1 MKHLQGRTSHIA
13 LKKSNLGIHDASRHL
28 NREINSQLDQIIFD
42 LGIHDVDKSVIGFSL
57 PLTTFFSVL
66 CRIPQLHLDKTAH
79 KYIIIGSTNSCS
91 LGSRA
96 AWAARADQEASAIRT
111 SPVPDASPVPHAVR
125 EPERPRQSLE
135 NTGSTN
141 MKFIRQFLIIL
152 AISLVGEILKYI
164 LPLPIPASIY
174 GMAILFAGL
183 MSGLI
188 KLDAVRETG
197 KFLIEIMPLM
207 FIPAGVGLM
216 DSWGNLHPILLPVA
230 IITIVTSITVMGSTG
245 LLSQWVIRR
254 GRKLAEEK
262 TERKRGVYHE

>member
-1 MKHLQGRTSHIA
+1 MVVNLLRGRW
-13 LKKSNLGIHDASRHL
+13 LFLVVRY
-28 NREINSQLDQIIFD
+28 
-42 LGIHDVDKSVIGFSL
+42 LGIHDVDKNVIGFSL
-57 PLTTFFSVL
+57 PIITFFCF
-66 CRIPQLHLDKTAH
+66 CRIPQLHLDKTTH
-79 KYIIIGSTNSCS
+79 KYIIIGSTNSRS
-91 LGSRA
+91 LGTPHGLSNSTGLGTRA

-111 SPVPDASPVPHAVR
+111 SPVPHAVR
-125 EPERPRQSLE
+125 EPARPRQSLE

-183 MSGLI
+183 MSGVI

-230 IITIVTSITVMGSTG
+230 IITIVTNITVMGSTG

-262 TERKRGVYHE
+262 TKRKRGAYHE

>member
-1 MKHLQGRTSHIA
+1 
-13 LKKSNLGIHDASRHL
+13 
-28 NREINSQLDQIIFD
+28 
-42 LGIHDVDKSVIGFSL
+42 
-57 PLTTFFSVL
+57 
-66 CRIPQLHLDKTAH
+66 
-79 KYIIIGSTNSCS
+79 
-91 LGSRA
+91 
-96 AWAARADQEASAIRT
+96 
-111 SPVPDASPVPHAVR
+111 
-125 EPERPRQSLE
+125 
-135 NTGSTN
+135 

-164 LPLPIPASIY
+164 LLLPIPASIY

-188 KLDAVRETG
+188 VDAVRETG

-216 DSWGNLHPILLPVA
+216 DSWGNLHSILLPVA
-230 IITIVTSITVMGSTG
+230 IITIVTNITVMGSTG

-262 TERKRGVYHE
+262 TERKRGAYHE

>member
-1 MKHLQGRTSHIA
+1 M
-13 LKKSNLGIHDASRHL
+13 
-28 NREINSQLDQIIFD
+28 
-42 LGIHDVDKSVIGFSL
+42 
-57 PLTTFFSVL
+57 
-66 CRIPQLHLDKTAH
+66 
-79 KYIIIGSTNSCS
+79 
-91 LGSRA
+91 
-96 AWAARADQEASAIRT
+96 
-111 SPVPDASPVPHAVR
+111 
-125 EPERPRQSLE
+125 
-135 NTGSTN
+135 
-141 MKFIRQFLIIL
+141 
-152 AISLVGEILKYI
+152 KYI

-183 MSGLI
+183 MSGLL

-230 IITIVTSITVMGSTG
+230 IITIVTNITVMGSTG

-262 TERKRGVYHE
+262 TKRKRGAYHE